1 MDYKRH
7 QMGEGE
13 GMQKITSALFSD
25 FYELT
30 MAQGFWKEKKEMF
43 ASFDMFFRKNPFGGG
58 YSIFAGLWPL
68 LNTIKDFHF
77 AEDDIAFLR
86 SLKIFEE
93 GFLSYLSS
101 FKFSGSV
108 FAMQEGSLIFP
119 NEPIIRI
126 EANIIEALILEGLLL
141 NTINFQSLI
150 ATKTARIFLSSNK
163 GNIMEFGLRR
173 AQGEDG
179 AMSASRAAFI
189 GGAYG
194 TSNILAGKEYD
205 IPCLGTMAHSW
216 VMSFENEVQAFRAY
230 AALYPNNSVF
240 LLDTYDTI
248 KSGIESAI
256 KVGKELQEKGFNFG
270 VRLDSGDMYY
280 LSQYVRKR
288 LDDEGLKKAFIS
300 VSNEL
305 TEQIIES
312 LVLNKAPIDSW
323 GVGTHLVTGGDES
336 SFTGVYKMS
345 AYKTKGNDWKAVMKI
360 SNNPAKITTPGI
372 KQVWRLYNKDG
383 SMKADVISLKEEIIE
398 KGKSYTFYHPDNE
411 WQFFNF
417 TASEVRP
424 LLKEYIKDGVIVE
437 KEPTLKEIKAFAM
450 NELDALDA
458 TSKRLLNPHI
468 YKVSLTEKIKALKIA
483 VLKEIKERG

>member
-1 MDYKRH
+1 MAKGD
-7 QMGEGE
+7 
-13 GMQKITSALFSD
+13 GMQKISSALFSD

-30 MAQGFWKEKKEMF
+30 MAQGYWKGKKEIRV
-43 ASFDMFFRKNPFGGG
+43 SFDMFFRRNPFGGG

-68 LNTIKDFHF
+68 LNTIKDLHF
-77 AEDDIAFLR
+77 DSDDILFLK
-86 SLKIFEE
+86 SLNLFEE
-93 GFLSYLSS
+93 GFLSYLST
-101 FKFSGSV
+101 FKFSGSIY
-108 FAMQEGSLIFP
+108 AMQEGSLIFP
-119 NEPIIRI
+119 NEPIIRV
-126 EANIIEALILEGLLL
+126 EANIIEALILEGLIL

-150 ATKTARIFLSSNK
+150 ATKTARVFLSSNK

-173 AQGEDG
+173 AQGMDG

-194 TSNILAGKEYD
+194 TSNILAGKEYG

-216 VMSFENEVQAFRAY
+216 VMSFENEVEAFRAY
-230 AALYPNNSVF
+230 ATLYPNSSVF

-270 VRLDSGDMYY
+270 VRLDSGDIYY

-288 LDDEGLKKAFIS
+288 LDDEGLTKAFIS

-312 LVLNKAPIDSW
+312 LVLNNAPIDSW
-323 GVGTHLVTGGDES
+323 GVGTHLVTGGDEA

-345 AYKTKGNDWKAVMKI
+345 AYKNEKTDWKAVMKI
-360 SNNPAKITTPGI
+360 SNNPAKITIPGI

-383 SMKADVISLKEEIIE
+383 SMKADVISLKDETIE
-398 KGKSYTFYHPDNE
+398 KAKSYTFYHPDNE
-411 WQFFNF
+411 WQFFKF
-417 TASEVRP
+417 SATEAKP
-424 LLKEYIKDGVIVE
+424 LLREYIKDGVIVE
-437 KEPTLKEIKAFAM
+437 AEPTLKEIKAFAM
-450 NELDALDA
+450 NELDSLDA

-468 YKVSLTEKIKALKIA
+468 YKVSLTEKTKALKME
-483 VLKEIKERG
+483 VLKEIKEKG